1 MTRSGSTVGGSSVF
15 EITQSLDTE
24 SAFRIKRLLEG
35 GVKIPPQPRVLDEL
49 RKLMQRKE
57 MDVRLLA
64 KVINQD
70 PGLTAILFK
79 VVGNSA
85 YRQHPPLTT
94 VEEILHAVG
103 VRQTFNIVQAISLAG
118 LGDVKKNRQIYEAFW
133 ARSHTIAQLAML
145 IADERVAVCNI
156 FPDQAYLAG
165 IFHDCGVP
173 LLMQRFPTYCTD
185 MRLGTPGVWIDL
197 AEEDR
202 KFNADHCVV
211 GYLVARHWC
220 LPEFICD
227 AIRYHHA
234 MGELGGHEA
243 RSMVAILELAV
254 EIFHVDQRTPN
265 NEWDA
270 IRGEVLPEL
279 GLSDDTLPEF
289 IDIVLERFHGGAHA
303 G

>member
-1 MTRSGSTVGGSSVF
+1 MAEVGNSVF
-15 EITQSLDTE
+15 EITKSLDE
-24 SAFRIKRLLEG
+24 QGVGRIKRLLEG

-49 RKLMQRKE
+49 RKLMARKE

-64 KVINQD
+64 RVINQD

-79 VVGNSA
+79 IVGNSA
-85 YRQHPPLTT
+85 YRQHPPMST

-103 VRQTFNIVQAISLAG
+103 VRQTFNLVQAISLAG
-118 LGDVKKNRQIYEAFW
+118 LGAIKKNRQVYEAFW

-145 IADERVAVCNI
+145 IADERIAVCNI

-173 LLMQRFPTYCTD
+173 LLMQRFPTYCAE
-185 MRLGTPGVWIDL
+185 MQLGAPGQWIDI

-227 AIRYHHA
+227 AIRYHHSIN
-234 MGELGGHEA
+234 ELGAHEA
-243 RSMVAILELAV
+243 RSMVAILQLAI
-254 EIFHVDQRTPN
+254 EIHCVDQRMDNP
-265 NEWDA
+265 EWDA
-270 IRGEVLPEL
+270 IRGDVLPEL

-289 IDIVLERFHGGAHA
+289 VDIILERFQGGANA
-303 G
+303 S

>member
-1 MTRSGSTVGGSSVF
+1 MTRSGSTVGGSFIF
-15 EITQSLDTE
+15 EITQSLDEE

-35 GVKIPPQPRVLDEL
+35 GVRIPAQPRVLDEL

-57 MDVRLLA
+57 MDVRPLA

-118 LGDVKKNRQIYEAFW
+118 LGEVKKNRQIYEAFW

-173 LLMQRFPTYCTD
+173 LLMPRFPTYCAE
-185 MRLGTPGVWIDL
+185 MQLGTQGAWIDL

-227 AIRYHHA
+227 AIRYHHTID
-234 MGELGGHEA
+234 ELANHEA
-243 RSMVAILELAV
+243 RTMVAIIQLA
-254 EIFHVDQRTPN
+254 IDIYFRDQRVANP
-265 NEWDA
+265 EWEA
-270 IRGEVLPEL
+270 LKGEVLPEL
-279 GLSDDTLPEF
+279 GLGEDALPEF
-289 IDIVLERFHGGAHA
+289 VDIVLERFSCGAA
-303 G
+303 A